1 MVIYPPSHSSFDW
14 KLKHAFNFRYSD
26 EKLIPFRVSKKLD
39 CEFNLD
45 LLLLSDGT
53 MHHYVLIR
61 NLKSLVHKVRK
72 RDLRIDN
79 HLCRNCF
86 HVCSSKARYEK
97 HISCCQEKKPA
108 ILRMPAEK
116 KKLLHIKKNY
126 KLAGLLQWLAF
137 LISSQSLSRSRLV
150 ETTHSSPIQELL
162 KYTNHAAMPCCSFL
176 KAKKNHFILKVN
188 EVLE

>member
-1 MVIYPPSHSSFDW
+1 MVIYIPLSHSSFDW

-45 LLLLSDGT
+45 LLLSDGT

-72 RDLRIDN
+72 RVHRIDN

-86 HVCSSKARYEK
+86 HVSSSKARYEK

-108 ILRMPAEK
+108 IVRMPAENK
-116 KKLLHIKKNY
+116 NSFTFRKLQ
-126 KLAGLLQWLAF
+126 ARWFAQWLAF
-137 LISSQSLSRSRLV
+137 LISSQSLSRS
-150 ETTHSSPIQELL
+150 
-162 KYTNHAAMPCCSFL
+162 
-176 KAKKNHFILKVN
+176 
-188 EVLE
+188 